1 MINSIIIHTTLWC
14 LWIVRKVIS
23 LDSRAYMILSAPWLQ
38 TTLAKIGMLRAQ
50 AVYLK
55 ASETCPAYRDF
66 LRSEGYRESGHWQ
79 LSRLPVMTKENY
91 V

>member
-1 MINSIIIHTTLWC
+1 LINSIIIHATLWC

-38 TTLAKIGMLRAQ
+38 TTLARIGMLRAQ

-55 ASETCPAYRDF
+55 ASETCPAYRSLAVIPAPRDDERE
-66 LRSEGYRESGHWQ
+66 LR
-79 LSRLPVMTKENY
+79 
-91 V
+91 